1 MLIMK
6 CVDCERYDAEHG
18 TCRVTT
24 IQVRPASPCNCGK
37 FADKISLFRR
47 LTQSPRDLAQAVVYF
62 DGWNWRSVLLH
73 RERFKERSEA
83 VGATVIALEG

>member
-1 MLIMK
+1 M
-6 CVDCERYDAEHG
+6 YDAEHG
-18 TCRVTT
+18 TCRITT
-24 IQVRPASPCNCGK
+24 IAVGPGAPCNCGK
-37 FADKISLFRR
+37 FADKISLFER
-47 LTQSPRDLAQAVVYF
+47 LTKSPHDLAQAVVYF